1 MLPEEYPSNN
11 SRQQSFSTNIDTTS
25 DANIDDH
32 KNIDA
37 LNNLRDQFSD
47 FLQQNGE
54 TVLAT
59 LEQQNASQTQVT
71 LYNLFSEL
79 AALKTEV
86 KRESKQVKD
95 AVGQFSGLLDTLTKN
110 NQQLS
115 IELERQKQQ
124 DEKTGFAYRLPLL
137 ENVLDLSDS
146 LQHTLE
152 NAEKHKPSWWERRS
166 KRAQFFRQDMIKGL
180 EITQRRINKMLQ
192 QHNVNAINCIGKKLD
207 PHTMKAVKLVKSKK
221 HENGIVLA
229 EIRKGYI
236 RHGEVIRLAEAVVN
250 KI

>member
-1 MLPEEYPSNN
+1 MN
-11 SRQQSFSTNIDTTS
+11 
-25 DANIDDH
+25 
-32 KNIDA
+32 K
-37 LNNLRDQFSD
+37 LRDQFND

-59 LEQQNASQTQVT
+59 LEQQDASQTQVT

-124 DEKTGFAYRLPLL
+124 DEKTAFAYRLPLL
-137 ENVLDLSDS
+137 EDMLDLSDS

-152 NAEKHKPSWWERRS
+152 NAKKYKPSWWERRS
-166 KRAQFFRQDMIKGL
+166 KRAQFFRQDMIDGL
-180 EITQRRINKMLQ
+180 EITQRRINKALR
-192 QHNVNAINCIGKKLD
+192 QHDVNAINCIGKKFD
-207 PHTMKAVKLVKSKK
+207 PHTMKAVKLVNSKK

-229 EIRKGYI
+229 EIRKGYT

-250 KI
+250 KT